1 VIFYD
6 PYDPDPTV
14 SERRGGAH
22 RESVDGEV
30 SAALEVDGEGDL
42 GVLDVGEVQEGI
54 QLEVARALAKWR
66 RQKFPAAMMRD
77 GWRLVP

>member
-6 PYDPDPTV
+6 PYDPDPMV

-22 RESVDGEV
+22 RESIDGEV
-30 SAALEVDGEGDL
+30 PAALEVDGEGDL
-42 GVLDVGEVQEGI
+42 GVLDIGEVREGV

-66 RQKFPAAMMRD
+66 RKKFPIATMRD

>member
-6 PYDPDPTV
+6 SYDPDPTV

-22 RESVDGEV
+22 REIIDGEV
-30 SAALEVDGEGDL
+30 PVALEVDGEGDL
-42 GVLDVGEVQEGI
+42 GVLDVGKVREGV

-66 RQKFPAAMMRD
+66 CQKIPAATTRD